1 MSNHGTVPMTIARRQ
16 GGFSLVE
23 LMIAAVIGLV
33 LLGGV
38 IMITVNSSRT
48 QRDLE
53 QIGRQIENGR
63 YAIDTLEESLRHA
76 GYYGEYYKLASPP
89 GTLPDPCSMTLSEIE
104 AAFPLPI
111 QGYDNPTGTPP
122 ISCLDDADHRDGTDI
137 LVIRRASTNPT
148 DIAGLTVDELYLQ
161 TLADNYVLA
170 QADGSEDASSP
181 GSFTLDKRDGTTAS
195 VRKFHVEIYFIGPD
209 VSVNDVPILKRRVL
223 TQSGGGLVFQ
233 EQELVEGIEYFEVE
247 YGIDRS
253 GDSSPNESGGGAGDA
268 YETTPTLDEFADVV
282 ALKLHLIAR
291 SMDTFPGHSDSKVYD
306 LGLEDD
312 VGPLNDSYRR
322 RAFSTTIRA
331 VNIAIRRE

>member
-1 MSNHGTVPMTIARRQ
+1 MSNHGTVPMTIPRQ
-16 GGFSLVE
+16 QAGFSLVE

-53 QIGRQIENGR
+53 EIGRQIENGR

-76 GYYGEYYKLASPP
+76 GYYGEYYRLASPP
-89 GTLPDPCSMTLSEIE
+89 GSLPDPCSTTLSDIE
-104 AAFPLPI
+104 AALPLPI
-111 QGYDNPTGTPP
+111 QGYDNPAGTPP

-137 LVIRRASTNPT
+137 LVIRRASTSPT
-148 DIAGLTVDELYLQ
+148 DIASLTASELYLQ
-161 TLADNYVLA
+161 TRADDYVLA
-170 QADGSEDASSP
+170 QANGSEDASSP

-209 VSVNDVPILKRRVL
+209 ANDVPTLKRRVL
-223 TQSGGGLVFQ
+223 AQSGGGLGFQ

-253 GDSSPNESGGGAGDA
+253 GDSSPNESSGGAGDA

-291 SMDTFPGHSDSKVYD
+291 SIDTFPGHSDSKVYD
-306 LGLEDD
+306 LGLETD